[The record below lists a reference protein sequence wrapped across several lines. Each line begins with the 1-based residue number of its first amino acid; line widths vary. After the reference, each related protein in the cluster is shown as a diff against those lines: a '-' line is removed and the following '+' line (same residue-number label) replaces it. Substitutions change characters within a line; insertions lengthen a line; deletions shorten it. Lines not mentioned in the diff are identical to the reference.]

1 MVYFLNH
8 RGGIFLKKAKLS
20 IFLISLI
27 FILTGCNSNKFTI
40 QQNWNLELPK
50 DSNEVYHKDTGTSF
64 HGDGTSYTV
73 YQTDDA
79 ASVKSMADW
88 TTNSSSTVF
97 TDNFPAFAT
106 YCLDKLDVPSEERID
121 FEHCQYYYRIEEDSS
136 ELLLVYNSELKLLYI
151 IENRL

>member
-1 MVYFLNH
+1 M
-8 RGGIFLKKAKLS
+8 KKVKLS
-20 IFLISLI
+20 IFFISLI

-88 TTNSSSTVF
+88 TTNSSPTVF

-121 FEHCQYYYRIEEDSS
+121 FEHCQYYYRIEEDNS

>member
-1 MVYFLNH
+1 M
-8 RGGIFLKKAKLS
+8 KKVKLS
-20 IFLISLI
+20 IFFISLI

-50 DSNEVYHKDTGTSF
+50 DSNEVYHKDTGASF
-64 HGDGTSYTV
+64 HGDGTFYTV

-106 YCLDKLDVPSEERID
+106 YCLDKLGVPSEERID
-121 FEHCQYYYRIEEDSS
+121 FEHCQYYYCVEEDDS
-136 ELLLVYNSELKLLYI
+136 ELLLVHNPKLNLLYI
-151 IENRL
+151 VENRL

>member
-1 MVYFLNH
+1 
-8 RGGIFLKKAKLS
+8 
-20 IFLISLI
+20 
-27 FILTGCNSNKFTI
+27 
-40 QQNWNLELPK
+40 
-50 DSNEVYHKDTGTSF
+50 
-64 HGDGTSYTV
+64 
-73 YQTDDA
+73 
-79 ASVKSMADW
+79 MADW

-121 FEHCQYYYRIEEDSS
+121 FEHCQYYYRIEEDNS

>member
-1 MVYFLNH
+1 M
-8 RGGIFLKKAKLS
+8 KKVKLS
-20 IFLISLI
+20 IFFISLL

-50 DSNEVYHKDTGTSF
+50 DSHEVYHKDSGTSF
-64 HGDGTSYTV
+64 HGDGTFYTV
-73 YQTDDA
+73 YQTDDV

-121 FEHCQYYYRIEEDSS
+121 FEHCQYYYRVEEDDS
-136 ELLLVYNSELKLLYI
+136 ELLLVHNPKLNLLYI
-151 IENRL
+151 VENRL

>member
-1 MVYFLNH
+1 MKKVKLI
-8 RGGIFLKKAKLS
+8 IFS
-20 IFLISLI
+20 ISLI
-27 FILTGCNSNKFTI
+27 FILTRCHSNKFTI
-40 QQNWNLELPK
+40 QQNSNLKLPK
-50 DSNEVYHKDTGTSF
+50 DSNEVYHKDTGSSF
-64 HGDGTSYTV
+64 HGDGTFYTV
-73 YQTDDA
+73 YQADDA

-121 FEHCQYYYRIEEDSS
+121 FEHRQYYYRIEEDNS